1 MKPRSYTGR
10 RAVVLGGGIAGLG
23 AAAVLARHFDDVQ
36 VIELDRYGDQPGVR
50 PHAPQGAHVHILLA
64 KGLSVMSSLIP
75 ELGTWMDAMGRPEG
89 DLTHHLRLA
98 HGGKWLPKLRSG
110 IPFRPCT
117 RPEIE
122 HLLRRHVLRLP
133 NLTLLAGHKAEGLL
147 GRSRIHGVRVSR
159 PDSPGSS
166 FDLEADLVVDAM
178 GRASHSARWLEAAGL
193 SPPVSILDA
202 GVLYAS
208 CLFEPPADID
218 DDWMVMGVQTRVP
231 HDPNSGGLMRLGPD
245 RMLCSFIPYGRPRP
259 PRDTGELVAATAQL
273 SMDEVHRLL
282 RASRPLS
289 KVTIFADT
297 RNRWRHYGRLPRFP
311 DGLISIGDAVCSF
324 NPRYGQGMTVA
335 ALAAERLD
343 RELTARAGMP
353 APLDGFSL
361 HFQKALEDVLAM
373 PWRIALMEDRL
384 WASVFSGRAPGL
396 AERLLMKIL
405 EHVLGSVLADVD
417 AYIQFVRVAHLI
429 DPPSRM
435 LSSRV
440 LGALF
445 RGGASD
451 RAPVERPRIQGIP
464 Q

>member
-1 MKPRSYTGR
+1 M
-10 RAVVLGGGIAGLG
+10 VLGGGIAGLG

-36 VIELDRYGDQPGVR
+36 VIELDRYGDQPAVR

-75 ELGTWMDAMGRPEG
+75 ELGTWMDDMGRREG

-122 HLLRRHVLRLP
+122 HVLLRHALRLP
-133 NLTLLAGHKAEGLL
+133 NLTLLAGHKAERLL
-147 GRSRIHGVRVSR
+147 GTSRIHGVRVSR
-159 PDSPGSS
+159 RDSPGAS

-178 GRASHSARWLEAAGL
+178 GRASPSARWLEAAGL
-193 SPPVSILDA
+193 SPPVSVLDA

-218 DDWMVMGVQTRVP
+218 DDWMVMGVSTRVP
-231 HDPNSGGLMRLGPD
+231 HDPNSGGFMRLGPD
-245 RMLCSFIPYGRPRP
+245 QLLCAFIPYGKPRP
-259 PRDTGELVAATAQL
+259 PRDAGEFVAATAQL
-273 SMDEVHRLL
+273 SVGEVHRLL
-282 RASRPLS
+282 RASKPLS
-289 KVTIFADT
+289 DVSIFADT

-324 NPRYGQGMTVA
+324 NPRYGQGMTIA
-335 ALAAERLD
+335 ALTAERLD
-343 RELTARAGMP
+343 RELAARARMP
-353 APLDGFSL
+353 APLRGFSL
-361 HFQKALEDVLAM
+361 HFQKVLEDVLAL
-373 PWRIALMEDRL
+373 PWRIALMEDRM
-384 WASVFSGRAPGL
+384 WASVFSERAPGL
-396 AERLLMKIL
+396 AERLVMKTMT
-405 EHVLGSVLADVD
+405 HFLGSMLADVD

-429 DPPSRM
+429 DPPSGM
-435 LSSRV
+435 LSPRV

-445 RGGASD
+445 RGGAKH
-451 RAPVERPRIQGIP
+451 RAPVERPRVQGT
-464 Q
+464 